1 MKRILSEKGFSFVE
15 IMVILVI
22 IGLLLSIALPNY
34 LDARTRAA
42 ADVCASNQKIIFT
55 AATMYM
61 LAESDSLEGMGDQ
74 EKLDALADEQYI
86 KRKNWYECP
95 SSSDNDFDDYEIIFE
110 NSIVAD
116 VECKEKP
123 TDHIWPR

>member
-15 IMVILVI
+15 IMVVLMI

-34 LDARTRAA
+34 IDARIRAEKE
-42 ADVCASNQKIIFT
+42 VCESNQKIIFT

-61 LAESDSLEGMGDQ
+61 LAEPESLEDLSDQ
-74 EKLDALADEQYI
+74 EKLDALFDEQYI
-86 KRKNWYECP
+86 KRRKWYECP

-110 NSIVAD
+110 DNIVAD

-123 TDHIWPR
+123 DDHIWPR